1 LRTVPTIII
10 IVVLLLGGSLTTY
23 IYLQSTAQTLT
34 TQLENIEQ
42 SISVQN
48 WPDSEMK
55 LNTTQHQW
63 IKTQTRW
70 TILLDHQEIDAI
82 DISLKR
88 LEKYV
93 QTHNLSL
100 SLAEISTVKQL
111 VEQISNT
118 ERFTLSNIL

>member
-1 LRTVPTIII
+1 
-10 IVVLLLGGSLTTY
+10 
-23 IYLQSTAQTLT
+23 
-34 TQLENIEQ
+34 
-42 SISVQN
+42 
-48 WPDSEMK
+48 MK
-55 LNTTQHQW
+55 LNTTQQQW

-118 ERFTLSNIL
+118 EKFTLSNIL

>member
-1 LRTVPTIII
+1 MRTVPTIII

-55 LNTTQHQW
+55 LNTTQQQW

-118 ERFTLSNIL
+118 EKFTLSNIL

>member
-1 LRTVPTIII
+1 MRTVPTIII